1 MQKSRRDFAKKTAI
15 VAAGAA
21 VAGSAT
27 AVMAGTSVDNVDSLS
42 NGVVVGS
49 SNKKKRLLTRKMK
62 RGQNITKTRYKKE
75 QEYVSKYI

>member
-1 MQKSRRDFAKKTAI
+1 MQQSRRDFAKKTAI

-27 AVMAGTSVDNVDSLS
+27 AVMAGTSVDKEQSLS

-49 SNKKKRLLTRKMK
+49 SNKKE
-62 RGQNITKTRYKKE
+62 ITYKKTE
-75 QEYVSKYI
+75 TWAEYYKNAL

>member
-1 MQKSRRDFAKKTAI
+1 MQKSRRDFAKKTAM

-27 AVMAGTSVDNVDSLS
+27 AVMAGTSVDSEASLS

-49 SNKKKRLLTRKMK
+49 SNKKE
-62 RGQNITKTRYKKE
+62 ITYKKNE
-75 QEYVSKYI
+75 TWAEYYKNAL

>member
-27 AVMAGTSVDNVDSLS
+27 AVMAGTSVDKEGTLS
-42 NGVVVGS
+42 NGVIVGK
-49 SNKKKRLLTRKMK
+49 SNKKEI
-62 RGQNITKTRYKKE
+62 NYKKTE
-75 QEYVSKYI
+75 TWAEYYKNAL

>member
-27 AVMAGTSVDNVDSLS
+27 AVMAGTSVDKEASLS

-49 SNKKKRLLTRKMK
+49 SNKKE
-62 RGQNITKTRYKKE
+62 ITYKKTE
-75 QEYVSKYI
+75 TWAEYYKNAL

>member
-49 SNKKKRLLTRKMK
+49 SNKKRLLTRKMK

>member
-1 MQKSRRDFAKKTAI
+1 MQQSRRDFAKKTAM

-27 AVMAGTSVDNVDSLS
+27 AVMAGTKSVDNEESLS

-49 SNKKKRLLTRKMK
+49 SNKKE
-62 RGQNITKTRYKKE
+62 ITYKKNE
-75 QEYVSKYI
+75 TWAEYYKNAL